1 MHILA
6 TNFVDWSGCAMLI
19 INGKIFTMEGKPIDN
34 GFVRIKKNLIEETGE
49 MSALKKTK
57 NEVKLYPF
65 GYDEYLEKQQSDKN
79 VPS

>member
-1 MHILA
+1 
-6 TNFVDWSGCAMLI
+6 MLI

-57 NEVKLYPF
+57 NEKH
-65 GYDEYLEKQQSDKN
+65 
-79 VPS
+79 